1 MLKNYEVMKNANI
14 SEGLIIKYFEGK
26 ATKKDTMLLSDWL
39 DQDKSNRQFFAVLKK
54 IYMEVEA
61 NAVGDDT
68 NAGKAYERFLYQIR
82 KYEKQKTEDRKKKN
96 ASLRS
101 VILRYAAIF
110 LLIFSVGIASYFLG
124 HNIIP
129 GSDRNYCEIN
139 VPYGS
144 RSMVI
149 LPDSS
154 KIWLNAGSKIRYNKG
169 FDLSCREVF
178 LEGEAYFE
186 IKKARHSFVVYTSHL
201 DIRVMGTAFNVKSYP
216 DEDNIET
223 TLVEG
228 NIRIDS
234 KKSVKPVYLKPR
246 EKLTYHKPDARTEVS
261 YVKKENEEG
270 QSVYSDL
277 AEAPPV
283 SKPAREINIKRNV
296 NTEEYTSWKD
306 GTLIFNKESLESLAR
321 KLERKYDITFSFEDE
336 KLKSYSYSGTLRDFP
351 LEQVLRALELTS
363 PVKYSINEKNV
374 KLYFNKD
381 FKPLKLLSK

>member
-1 MLKNYEVMKNANI
+1 MKPSNI
-14 SEGLIIKYFEGK
+14 SERLIIKYFEGQ
-26 ATKKDTMLLSDWL
+26 ATEKEARLISDWL
-39 DQDKSNRQFFAVLKK
+39 DQDKSNRQYFAALKK
-54 IYMEVEA
+54 EHLEIKA
-61 NAVGDDT
+61 NAVEYDSET
-68 NAGKAYERFLYQIR
+68 KSAFKRFLNHID
-82 KYEKQKTEDRKKKN
+82 KYENQKIADRKKKN
-96 ASLRS
+96 ASVRNT
-101 VILRYAAIF
+101 VLRYAAIF
-110 LLIFSVGIASYFLG
+110 IIIFSVGIISYFLG
-124 HNIIP
+124 HNISP
-129 GSDRNYCEIN
+129 GAERGFCELN

-154 KIWLNAGSKIRYNKG
+154 KIWLNAGSKIKYSRN
-169 FDLSCREVF
+169 FDLSCRAVF

-186 IKKARHSFVVYTSHL
+186 IKKSRHSFVVYTSHL

-228 NIRIDS
+228 NILIES
-234 KKSVKPVYLKPR
+234 KKSAKPVYLKPR
-246 EKLTYHKPDARTEVS
+246 EKLTYHKPDARTKVT
-261 YVKKENEEG
+261 YLKKENEEEL
-270 QSVYSDL
+270 SVHSDPAETPL
-277 AEAPPV
+277 ALTPR
-283 SKPAREINIKRNV
+283 REIHIKKNV

-306 GTLIFNKESLESLAR
+306 GTLIFNKEPLESLAR

-351 LEQVLRALELTS
+351 LEQVLKALELTS
-363 PVKYSINEKNV
+363 PVKYSINEKTV

>member
-1 MLKNYEVMKNANI
+1 MKIANI
-14 SEGLIIKYFEGK
+14 SEKLIIKYFEGK
-26 ATKKDTMLLSDWL
+26 TTEKEARLLSDWL
-39 DQDKSNRQFFAVLKK
+39 DQDKSNRQIFATLKK
-54 IYMEVEA
+54 VYMEVEA
-61 NAVGDDT
+61 DALGSDT
-68 NAGKAYERFLYQIR
+68 NAGKAYERFLDQIS
-82 KYEKQKTEDRKKKN
+82 KNEKQKDTDGKKKN
-96 ASLRS
+96 ASLRN
-101 VILRYAAIF
+101 VILRYAAMLI
-110 LLIFSVGIASYFLG
+110 LIFSVGIACYLLG
-124 HNIIP
+124 HNISS
-129 GSDRNYCEIN
+129 GKDRGFCELN

-154 KIWLNAGSKIRYNKG
+154 KIWLNAGSKIKYNRN
-169 FDLSCREVF
+169 FDVSCREVF

-186 IKKARHSFVVYTSHL
+186 IKKSRHSFIVYTSHL
-201 DIRVMGTAFNVKSYP
+201 DIRVVGTAFNVKSYP

-228 NIRIDS
+228 NIRIES
-234 KKSVKPVYLKPR
+234 KKSTKPVYLKPR

-261 YVKKENEEG
+261 YLKKENEEG
-270 QSVYSDL
+270 QSVHNDM
-277 AEAPPV
+277 AETTPTLTPR
-283 SKPAREINIKRNV
+283 REINIKKNV

-306 GTLIFNKESLESLAR
+306 GTLIFNKEPLESLTR

-336 KLKSYSYSGTLRDFP
+336 KLKNYSYSGTLRDFP

>member
-1 MLKNYEVMKNANI
+1 MKPSNI
-14 SEGLIIKYFEGK
+14 SERLIIKYFEGQVTEK
-26 ATKKDTMLLSDWL
+26 EARLISDWL
-39 DQDKSNRQFFAVLKK
+39 DQDKSNRQYFAALKK
-54 IYMEVEA
+54 AHLEIEA
-61 NAVGDDT
+61 NAVENDSDT
-68 NAGKAYERFLYQIR
+68 KSAFEKFLNHID
-82 KYEKQKTEDRKKKN
+82 KYENQKIADRKEKN
-96 ASLRS
+96 LSIKNT
-101 VILRYAAIF
+101 VLRYAAIF
-110 LLIFSVGIASYFLG
+110 IIIFSVGITCYFLG
-124 HNIIP
+124 HNISP
-129 GSDRNYCEIN
+129 GADRSFCELN

-144 RSMVI
+144 RSMII

-154 KIWLNAGSKIRYNKG
+154 KIWLNAGSKIKYNRN

-186 IKKARHSFVVYTSHL
+186 IKKSRHSFVVYTSHL
-201 DIRVMGTAFNVKSYP
+201 DIRVMGTEFNVKSYP

-228 NIRIDS
+228 NIRIEN
-234 KKSVKPVYLKPR
+234 KKSAKPVYLKPR

-261 YVKKENEEG
+261 HWEKESEEG
-270 QSVYSDL
+270 QSVHSDL
-277 AEAPPV
+277 AETTPKLAPR
-283 SKPAREINIKRNV
+283 REIQIKKNV

-306 GTLIFNKESLESLAR
+306 GTLIFNKEPLESLAR

-336 KLKSYSYSGTLRDFP
+336 KLKNYSYSGTLRDFP

>member
-1 MLKNYEVMKNANI
+1 MKIANI
-14 SEGLIIKYFEGK
+14 SERLIIKYFEGK
-26 ATKKDTMLLSDWL
+26 TTEKEARLLSDWL
-39 DQDKSNRQFFAVLKK
+39 DQDKSNRQFFTELKK
-54 IYMEVEA
+54 VYMEVEA
-61 NAVGDDT
+61 NAVGDDASA
-68 NAGKAYERFLYQIR
+68 NKAYERFLDQIS
-82 KYEKQKTEDRKKKN
+82 KNEKLKDKDKEKKN
-96 ASLRS
+96 VSLKN
-101 VILRYAAIF
+101 VILRYAAM
-110 LLIFSVGIASYFLG
+110 LALIFSVGIACYFLG
-124 HNIIP
+124 HNISP
-129 GSDRNYCEIN
+129 GKDRDFCELN

-154 KIWLNAGSKIRYNKG
+154 KIWLNAGSKIKYNRN
-169 FDLSCREVF
+169 FDISCREVF

-186 IKKARHSFVVYTSHL
+186 IKKSRHSFVVYTSHL

-228 NIRIDS
+228 NIRIES
-234 KKSVKPVYLKPR
+234 KKSAKPVYLKPR

-261 YVKKENEEG
+261 YLKKEDEEG

-277 AEAPPV
+277 AETT
-283 SKPAREINIKRNV
+283 PALTPRRDINIKKNV

-306 GTLIFNKESLESLAR
+306 GTLIFNKEPLESLAR
-321 KLERKYDITFSFEDE
+321 KLERKYDIIFSFEDE